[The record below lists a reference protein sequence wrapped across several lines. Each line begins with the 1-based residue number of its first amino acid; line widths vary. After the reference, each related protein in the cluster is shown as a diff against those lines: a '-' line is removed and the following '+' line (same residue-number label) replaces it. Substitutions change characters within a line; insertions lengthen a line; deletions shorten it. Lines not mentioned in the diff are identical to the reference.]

1 MSENQ
6 LIDQLKSIDISNK
19 NTDSDRDNLIK
30 DITNNLINNLI
41 KNEIKYENYKKFFKI
56 LNDFK
61 NLTNEIIFNEND
73 IRLINCKIK
82 ITKENI
88 NNLQD
93 SIKNLCFI
101 NESEF
106 INDLKEFEKSF
117 DLIIKIQ
124 QNLIENSIEFKDWY
138 KIIPNKLG
146 GGILS
151 NPGNYET
158 IKYINNEFKDR
169 FPEINDWE
177 LKIIRIFNRFDIK
190 SELIKLSIHRVY
202 SYPISYNQ
210 NDKKI
215 LIEWSKSV
223 IIQGKIFKNLIPIE
237 LVIKHILNNYKI
249 KIDRI
254 ILEEIIENNDYDK
267 LYFYFEDKC

>member
-254 ILEEIIENNDYDK
+254 ILEEIIENNDFDK

>member
-41 KNEIKYENYKKFFKI
+41 KNEIKYGNYKKFFKI

-73 IRLINCKIK
+73 LRLINCKIK

-169 FPEINDWE
+169 FPEISDWE

-254 ILEEIIENNDYDK
+254 ILEEIIENNDFDK

>member
-41 KNEIKYENYKKFFKI
+41 KNEIKYGNYKKFFKI

-73 IRLINCKIK
+73 LRLINCKIK

-169 FPEINDWE
+169 FPEISDWE

-254 ILEEIIENNDYDK
+254 VLEEIIENNDYDK